1 MMHVKTTSQINTVIA
16 HKMRKII
23 TIGATLALLFTG
35 SSSYAKDTLDRAIG
49 VEVAAHKA
57 ANISQQKIDD
67 LDDESR
73 QMLEQYRK
81 LSSDLER
88 TGQMNE
94 ALQSRIDQQHAE
106 INRIIQELSEIDE
119 IRGEIDPLMDNMLQT
134 LGQFIELDSPF
145 LAEEREARYIALK
158 QEFDKGSSTI
168 SERFRRLLEAYQIEA
183 DYGRNIEAY
192 QGNLPL
198 DGSPKMV
205 DFLRLGRVAL
215 FYLTLDGEQ
224 AAIWDNR
231 KRDWQHLDKGYLPDI
246 AYALRIARKQ
256 LPPDLM
262 TLPLIV
268 PGKGVQP

>member
-1 MMHVKTTSQINTVIA
+1 MMHVKTLSQINTVIA

-23 TIGATLALLFTG
+23 TIGATLALLFTS
-35 SSSYAKDTLDRAIG
+35 SSSYAKDTLDQAIG

-57 ANISQQKIDD
+57 AKTSQQKIDD

-88 TGQMNE
+88 TSQMNE

-106 INRIIQELSEIDE
+106 INRIIQELGEIDE
-119 IRGEIDPLMDNMLQT
+119 IRSEIDPLMDNMLQT

-145 LAEEREARYIALK
+145 LAEEREARYTSLK

-192 QGNLPL
+192 QANLQL

-231 KRDWQHLDKGYLPDI
+231 MRDWQHLDKSYLPDI
-246 AYALRIARKQ
+246 AYAIRIARKQ